1 MQTFLKSPID
11 TNHCLWEEE
20 GEIIRITET
29 MIINEGRS
37 SLFGLCGITQIGL
50 EKQGSQRS
58 TCPKKSNIN
67 CDCADSEVILET
79 V

>member
-1 MQTFLKSPID
+1 
-11 TNHCLWEEE
+11 
-20 GEIIRITET
+20 